1 MTFRTTIVLSAI
13 ALLSSLGIL
22 IATSVWSN
30 VSGARLL
37 ARVDMAHRQAL
48 LVTRLEADIVARM
61 VADEGQRKVLD
72 QSVRTDARDYL
83 ATIRSERALIDH
95 DDESQAH
102 QTREWNAAQH
112 LAAMI
117 NGRDETLDWIQA
129 RRLSHEI
136 AMREKQ
142 EAQEAALSISN
153 IQARIGAVTWGV
165 VLFIQLLCAVIGFLL
180 WRGIVLPIA
189 ALVEG
194 TGKIAAEHGPA
205 RVAPAGLGELRNLA
219 TRFNNM
225 ASAVEDQV
233 ARRTEALQHANDE
246 LKDIDGR
253 RRLFLSKVSHELRT
267 PVTVMRGEAEVALR
281 QPSDRDALHDALTHI
296 LDSSLFLQRRLDD
309 LLTLARAE
317 DGALELNSGQFD
329 LQQVVR
335 DAYGM
340 AVPFAL
346 ASGVTLNLDCA
357 PDIVPVAGDRERLCQ
372 ALVAIIDNGVKFS
385 PAAGSVTLH
394 MQKHD
399 GSAQIAVS
407 DEGPG
412 VPETELH
419 RIFNP
424 YVQTLAGRS
433 RGGTGLGLSL
443 ARWITDKHGGNIV
456 ATNRR
461 DGDGLC
467 VALSLPVLS

>member
-1 MTFRTTIVLSAI
+1 MVLSAI

-22 IATSVWSN
+22 IATSVWSHS
-30 VSGARLL
+30 SGARLL

-48 LVTRLEADIVARM
+48 LVTRLEADIMART
-61 VADEGQRKVLD
+61 VADNRQKHVLD
-72 QSVRTDARDYL
+72 QSVRISVPDYL
-83 ATIRSERALIDH
+83 ATIQSERALIGQ
-95 DDESQAH
+95 DDESQEH
-102 QTREWNAAQH
+102 QAREGNAAQH

-117 NGRDETLDWIQA
+117 DGPDETLDWMKA

-136 AMREKQ
+136 ALREKQ
-142 EAQEAALSISN
+142 EAEEATLSIQDV
-153 IQARIGAVTWGV
+153 QARIDAMIWSVA
-165 VLFIQLLCAVIGFLL
+165 LFILLLCAMIGFLL
-180 WRGIVLPIA
+180 WRGIVMPIA

-194 TGKIAAEHGPA
+194 TGKIAIEQRPA
-205 RVAPAGLGELRNLA
+205 RVRPAGLGELRNLA
-219 TRFNNM
+219 TRFNSM

-233 ARRTEALQHANDE
+233 ARRTGALQRANDE

-281 QPSDRDALHDALTHI
+281 HPGDRNALHDALTHI

-317 DGALELNSGQFD
+317 DGALALNSDRFD
-329 LQQVVR
+329 LGEVVR

-340 AVPFAL
+340 AAPFAL
-346 ASGVTLNLDCA
+346 ASGITLNLDCA
-357 PDIVPVAGDRERLCQ
+357 PDIVPVAGDQERLCQ

-385 PAAGSVTLH
+385 PPAGSVTLH
-394 MQKHD
+394 LQADKD
-399 GSAQIAVS
+399 RARIAIS

-412 VPETELH
+412 VPEIELD
-419 RIFNP
+419 RIFDP
-424 YVQTLAGRS
+424 YVQTAAGRS

-443 ARWITDKHGGNIV
+443 ARWIADKHGGNIM
-456 ATNRR
+456 AANHRN
-461 DGDGLC
+461 GDGLC
-467 VALSLPVLS
+467 VSLSLPVLS